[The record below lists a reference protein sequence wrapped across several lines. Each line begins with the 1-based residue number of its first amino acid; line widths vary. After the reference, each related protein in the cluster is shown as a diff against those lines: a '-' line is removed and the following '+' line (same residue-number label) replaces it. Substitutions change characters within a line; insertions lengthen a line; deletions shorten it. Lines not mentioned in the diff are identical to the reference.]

1 MKMNETPRRNPN
13 NQNENNLNDKLRTP
27 IRNGMRKNEPSTDDQ
42 NTGSKNENEQ
52 TFNQTVDNMDIKINI
67 ISEKEKNERQQ

>member
-1 MKMNETPRRNPN
+1 
-13 NQNENNLNDKLRTP
+13 
-27 IRNGMRKNEPSTDDQ
+27 MRKNEPSTDDQ

-67 ISEKEKNERQQ
+67 ISAKEKNER